1 MNDRTTDTSAAPSG
15 AKVLNRRKIMKLA
28 IATAPIIATL
38 PSGAALARS
47 SNVIGASSA
56 TAAKDP
62 QGRTQ
67 CLDLNSGA
75 PNATNTLIDLGP
87 HPQGALTKIKDRDYR
102 VDNKWSAAKITEADM
117 CKKGGSSYHY
127 ANGSWRKVTVP
138 KGMLV
143 SATALSSFAGS
154 IYTTE
159 V

>member
-1 MNDRTTDTSAAPSG
+1 
-15 AKVLNRRKIMKLA
+15 MKLA

-56 TAAKDP
+56 AAARDS
-62 QGRTQ
+62 QGKTL
-67 CLDLNSGA
+67 CLDLKSGTPNS
-75 PNATNTLIDLGP
+75 PPTLIDLGP
-87 HPQGALTKIKDRDYR
+87 HPQGSLTKIKDRDYR
-102 VDNKWSAAKITEADM
+102 VDNKWSAAQITEADM

-127 ANGSWRKVTVP
+127 SSGSWRKVTVP